1 MDVVILCGG
10 KGMRMREYSEKI
22 PKALIDI
29 GGRPMIWHIM
39 KTYYHYGYDNFILC
53 LGYKGELIKQYFS
66 NMLLLN
72 RNFKIEIDPDGYKIK
87 YLDNVKEKWSI
98 TLIDTGEDV
107 KTATRLKKVK
117 DYIKG
122 QEFFMTYGD
131 GLSDININK
140 LLEYHKEK
148 GTYVTLTGINPASS
162 YGELKINNGI
172 VESFQEKPV
181 TDSIINGGY
190 MVINK
195 EALNYIPNEDCMF
208 EEEPLKNLVKAK
220 QVSVFE
226 HSGFWKAIDTAKDI
240 ESINSMYSNN
250 DRKWMVWE

>member
-1 MDVVILCGG
+1 MDAVILCGG

-53 LGYKGELIKQYFS
+53 LGYKGDLIKQYFT
-66 NMLLLN
+66 NMLFFN
-72 RNFKIEIDPDGYKIK
+72 RNFKIEIDSDGYKIK
-87 YLDNVKEKWSI
+87 YLDNAKEKWSI

-107 KTATRLKKVK
+107 KTATRLKRVK
-117 DYIKG
+117 DYING

-140 LLEYHKEK
+140 LLEYHKQK

-195 EALNYIPNEDCMF
+195 EALNYISDEDCMF
-208 EEEPLKNLVKAK
+208 EEEPLKNLVNDK
-220 QVSVFE
+220 QVSVFK

-240 ESINSMYSNN
+240 ESINNMYSNN